1 MNCTKLTFSVN
12 KLIIFQ
18 NGLLSQSSFC
28 YILQN
33 ICIIYNKFSLKKKAV
48 IHYLLINKHWKKI
61 QIHVIFITYHMH
73 EQLIPPLH
81 IYKRI
86 P

>member
-33 ICIIYNKFSLKKKAV
+33 ICIIYNKFSLKKK
-48 IHYLLINKHWKKI
+48 
-61 QIHVIFITYHMH
+61 
-73 EQLIPPLH
+73 QLYI
-81 IYKRI
+81 IS
-86 P
+86 